1 MDLILEFP
9 LMTDR
14 RLYYGDADL
23 CDDQF
28 WQLGQVVL
36 SNMLRVT
43 GHAIYFHFKEDET
56 WQQY

>member
-1 MDLILEFP
+1 
-9 LMTDR
+9 MTDR
-14 RLYYGDADL
+14 RLHCSDVDL

-28 WQLGQVVL
+28 WQFGQVVL